1 MFYFDCFPLCAIEK
15 FGLMEVARE
24 DEFAPVKN
32 APGEKSDTPESA
44 RKLYLDRDRR
54 WLKKYNFP

>member
-1 MFYFDCFPLCAIEK
+1 M
-15 FGLMEVARE
+15 RE

-54 WLKKYNFP
+54 WLIKNGFK